1 MALQPDETRRVSI
14 PFDRFTTAFWDQ
26 EAHVWTCENGRYRVL
41 VGSSSQNILLEGVL
55 EIQETTTW
63 SGL

>member
-1 MALQPDETRRVSI
+1 MALQPGETRRVSI
-14 PFDRFTTAFWDQ
+14 PFDRFTTAFGDQ
-26 EAHVWTCENGRYRVL
+26 EAHVWTCEKGRYRVL